1 MTTGAEIITQLAE
14 DIVAA
19 TPAMLDTAA
28 EVLGALVQGIID
40 AIPDLITSATEVVT
54 GFVDYL
60 GDNADAIV
68 DAVCRLWR
76 ALSPALQTTCPRSL
90 PVPPD

>member
-1 MTTGAEIITQLAE
+1 MIGKEHHAQLAE

-19 TPAMLDTAA
+19 TPVMLDTAA

-68 DAVCRLWR
+68 DAGV
-76 ALSPALQTTCPRSL
+76 QTTCPRSL